1 MVISLDRIC
10 KVYSDDII
18 VIFIVFSLFDI
29 YLCRF
34 NISSLT
40 FSSYFNSITFKYSL
54 RIHIFLITFWYVI
67 IVSIDPPIELKQ
79 PKSYKI

>member
-1 MVISLDRIC
+1 MVRSFDGIC
-10 KVYSDDII
+10 KVYTDDII
-18 VIFIVFSLFDI
+18 VVILIVFSLSDV

-54 RIHIFLITFWYVI
+54 RIHIYPITFWYM
-67 IVSIDPPIELKQ
+67 S
-79 PKSYKI
+79 